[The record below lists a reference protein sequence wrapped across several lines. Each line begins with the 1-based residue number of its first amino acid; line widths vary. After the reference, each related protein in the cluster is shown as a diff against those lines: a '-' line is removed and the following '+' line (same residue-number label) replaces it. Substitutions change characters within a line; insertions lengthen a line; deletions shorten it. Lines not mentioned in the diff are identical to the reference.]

1 MQKTLNWGV
10 LSTAKIGYKQVI
22 PAMQRSEFVNVAAVA
37 SRDLSRAQQMAD
49 DLAIPNAYGSYEEL
63 FADPNIDAIYNPLPN
78 HLHVDLTIQA
88 MRAGKHVLC
97 EKPIALNAAQA
108 EQLIAASKETGKR
121 VEEAFMVC
129 SNPQWLRTAQLV
141 DQGEIGRLCA
151 LQGSFSYF
159 NNDANNIRNQADI
172 GGGGVYDIG
181 CYLVTV
187 SRMIT
192 HQEPKR
198 LAACIEHDPQMKTD
212 RLASVIMEFPDG
224 VQMTWLCSTQMVPY
238 QRVNIF
244 GTTGRIEVEIPF
256 NAPNDKPNRIFID
269 DGSVLGNDGARI
281 EEFPVADQYQ
291 IQGELFSKAILE
303 DQPLCVSLESSIA
316 NMRVIDA
323 IFKAAETGTWQ
334 HL

>member
-1 MQKTLNWGV
+1 MQKILNWGV

-37 SRDLSRAQQMAD
+37 SRDLNRAQKMAN
-49 DLAIPNAYGSYEEL
+49 DLAIPQAYGSYEEL

-108 EQLIAASKETGKR
+108 EQLIAVSKETGKR

-198 LAACIEHDPQMKTD
+198 LAACIEHDPQMNTD
-212 RLASVIMEFPDG
+212 RLASVIMELPDG

-269 DGSVLGNDGARI
+269 DGSVLGNEGARI
-281 EEFPVADQYQ
+281 EEFAVADQYQ

-303 DQPLCVSLESSIA
+303 DKPLCVSLESSIA

-323 IFKAAETGTWQ
+323 IFKAAETGQWQ